1 MSNILASVFV
11 APKPVIATIHLHP
24 LPGSPLYDKAACDF
38 GQAVKIALEEAKI
51 LESEGVDG
59 LLIENTR
66 DYPYRHGEEIGGE
79 TAAALAVA
87 AAKVKDA
94 VAIPVGIHCRRNG
107 ADAALAAASAS
118 GARWIRVSDWSAA
131 GTLARYRKA
140 IDAADVLFA
149 CDIDVRQCRGGCAAD
164 GPAHD
169 YAGAGG
175 LIVTGCAPDAP
186 LVPESVK
193 KCGERVSVPVYLGDG
208 VTADNA
214 AELMALADGAIVGGW
229 FKKDGDWKNPVD
241 PARVGALMRAMEK
254 IRTSWDFRF

>member
-1 MSNILASVFV
+1 MSNTLTSVFV
-11 APKPVIATIHLHP
+11 APKPVVATIHLHP
-24 LPGSPLYDKAACDF
+24 LPGSPLYDKAALDF

-51 LESEGVDG
+51 FESEGVDG

-66 DYPYRHGEEIGGE
+66 DYPYQCGEEIGGE

-87 AAKVKDA
+87 AAKVKDG
-94 VAIPVGIHCRRNG
+94 VSIPVGIHCRRNG
-107 ADAALAAASAS
+107 ADAALAAAAAS
-118 GARWIRVSDWSAA
+118 GARWIRVSDWIAA

-140 IDAADVLFA
+140 IDAGDVMFA
-149 CDIDVRQCRGGCAAD
+149 CDIEIRQCRVDCALEGTA
-164 GPAHD
+164 PQ
-169 YAGAGG
+169 YAGVGG

-186 LVPESVK
+186 LVPESIK
-193 KCGERVSVPVYLGDG
+193 KCGERVSAPVYLGDG

-214 AELMALADGAIVGGW
+214 TELMALADGAIVGGW

-241 PARVGALMRAMEK
+241 PARVGGLMRVMEK